1 MKLLKVMFSNWIVQ
15 LKENSRMLMKSEHS
29 KNQLFIKLL
38 LSYLAILVIPIII
51 SWLAYGQAIRE
62 AESYTKA
69 STMSMLKQSSDIIDK
84 HLEEVNR
91 VAIQL
96 AMNQR
101 LKELVGARQ
110 VNNYELS
117 RLLADLS
124 SYIVPNNFT
133 LRSCIYLKNSHNVL
147 YSDTSFNDQFFYENV
162 FQYQGMSF
170 EEWQHILFSQA
181 YSGKYLPASS
191 VVMERLK
198 QSVITYMLSIPFNIQ
213 KQQADGVIFLLI
225 DEKQVHN
232 LLPKIDVKKG
242 GWVYIID
249 DNGNMITQIGE
260 GTPLSHIKLANKE
273 GYLET
278 SQSGKPVFV
287 TYMTSERSGWTYVV
301 ALPRS
306 AVMSKV
312 HFIKILAVLVT
323 MASLIFGCAAAYFM
337 AHKNAE
343 PIQGIVQMISEFF
356 GVEDQGVGDY
366 EFLTGKVSEL
376 ISNNNLLKSDLKKQ
390 AAMATAI
397 FFDRLLKGDFKSSEE
412 MEVFSNYVGVDFSG
426 KKLLVVILRMYD
438 SSELL
443 SGDILKELDMTKVL
457 IKDTL
462 KRVLRDDAFTLD
474 LDENNIAIMMML
486 TEDSENSYSKAE
498 RLMNEVY
505 FEMYSRYRIQLT
517 FAAGNICSNMGEV
530 SQSFEQARDA
540 ASYLGREKGRKI
552 LWYHELP
559 KHSEGY
565 YYSIDLETRLMNS
578 TKAGDLQEVE
588 RYLNILRE
596 ENYEKRTLSPEMLNL
611 LAWEMRGT
619 LVKLKNHVE
628 FNSAILEAIDKLNN
642 SAKPFGETFN
652 DIAAIYKQI
661 CQCMDNQKRSH
672 NINLKNRMIEF
683 ISQTS
688 ADASL
693 SLSTIAMKFGLTE
706 SYISQFFKEQT
717 GQNFSSYLEK
727 IRMEH
732 ACDLL
737 TNSDMPINE
746 IAQCVGY
753 YSDQVFR
760 RAFKRYHGMTPNEFR
775 VLMKSKEKEAI

>member
-1 MKLLKVMFSNWIVQ
+1 MKLPKVMFSNWFVQ
-15 LKENSRMLMKSEHS
+15 LKDSLLLMKSGHS
-29 KNQLFIKLL
+29 KNGLFFKLL
-38 LSYLAILVIPIII
+38 LSYLAILMIPIVI

-69 STMSMLKQSSDIIDK
+69 STMSMLKQSRDIIDR

-101 LKELVGARQ
+101 LKELVGAGQ
-110 VNNYELS
+110 IDNYELS
-117 RLLADLS
+117 RLLTELS

-147 YSDTSFNDQFFYENV
+147 YTDTIFNDQFFYDNV
-162 FQYQGMSF
+162 FQYKGISF
-170 EEWQHILFSQA
+170 KEWQHMLFSQVH
-181 YSGKYLPASS
+181 SGDYLPASK
-191 VVMERLK
+191 VVIERLN

-213 KQQADGVIFLLI
+213 KREADGVIFLLI

-232 LLPKIDVKKG
+232 LLPKIDVNKG
-242 GWVYIID
+242 GLVYILD
-249 DNGNMITQIGE
+249 ENGNMITRIGK
-260 GTPLSHIKLANKE
+260 GDPLSHFKFGRNE

-278 SQSGKPVFV
+278 SQLGKPHIV
-287 TYMTSERSGWTYVV
+287 TYTTSERSGWTYVA
-301 ALPRS
+301 ALPR
-306 AVMSKV
+306 AVVMAKV
-312 HFIKILAVLVT
+312 HFIKLLAVIVT
-323 MASLIFGCAAAYFM
+323 LLSLIFGCVAAYFM

-343 PIQGIVQMISEFF
+343 PILGIVQMISEFF
-356 GVEDQGVGDY
+356 GGDGQEVGDY
-366 EFLTGKVSEL
+366 DYLTGKVSEL

-390 AAMATAI
+390 ASMATAI
-397 FFDRLLKGDFKSSEE
+397 FFDRLLKGGFKSSEE
-412 MEVFSNYVGVDFSG
+412 MEVFSKYVGVDFAG
-426 KKLLVVILRMYD
+426 KKLLAVILRMYD

-462 KRVLRDDAFTLD
+462 KRVLRDDAFMSD
-474 LDENNIAIMMML
+474 LDENHIAILMML
-486 TEDSENSYSKAE
+486 PEDHENSYVKAE
-498 RLMNEVY
+498 RVMNEIY

-540 ASYLGREKGRKI
+540 AGYIGKEKGRKI

-559 KHSEGY
+559 KQSEGY
-565 YYSIDLETRLMNS
+565 YYSLDLETRLMNS

-588 RYLNILRE
+588 RYLNIIRE
-596 ENYEKRTLSPEMLNL
+596 ENYEKRTLTPEMLNL

-619 LVKLKNHVE
+619 LVKLKNQVE
-628 FNSAILEAIDKLNN
+628 FNPAILEAIDKLNN
-642 SAKPFGETFN
+642 SAKPFGEFFN
-652 DIAAIYKQI
+652 DITEVYRQI
-661 CQCMDNQKRSH
+661 CQCMDSQKRSH
-672 NINLKNRMIEF
+672 NINLKNKMIEF

-688 ADASL
+688 SDASL
-693 SLSTIAMKFGLTE
+693 SLSTVATKFGLTE

-775 VLMKSKEKEAI
+775 ILMKSKEMDAV